1 MIYRCLKDV
10 KVKDYMPYNTKE
22 KLKAYLL
29 KNKEKIKKAH
39 KIRAKRWA
47 EKNKEK
53 ASLQKKEWALSN
65 RNKVNL
71 YKKKWVEKNKDKRAA
86 GEASRRA
93 LKFRATIFLTKEA
106 KKQIIDIYK
115 KAQDKTIDTGYQW
128 HVDHI
133 VPLTKGGLHKPTNL
147 QVVPASWNISKCNR
161 NCDVY
166 RR

>member
-1 MIYRCLKDV
+1 
-10 KVKDYMPYNTKE
+10 MPYNTEE

-29 KNKEKIKKAH
+29 KNKEKIKKAQ

-53 ASLQKKEWALSN
+53 TGLQKKEWALVNKEKSN
-65 RNKVNL
+65 L
-71 YKKKWVEKNKDKRAA
+71 HKKKWADKNKDKRTAW
-86 GEASRRA
+86 EANRRA

-106 KKQIIDIYK
+106 KKQIVDIYRR
-115 KAQDKTIDTGYQW
+115 AQDKTIETGYQW

-147 QVVPASWNISKCNR
+147 QVVPASWNISKRNR

-166 RR
+166 IEAE